1 MDALGTGVFNKSLK
15 RLFIYP
21 VVIFMT
27 LAFYACADDKRVN
40 ADTSREAIHEL
51 VPFDGEDSP
60 GGVNLQDT
68 SEAHNADLMQHSL
81 RETGYVVTVPLQPS
95 NTGLSIEP
103 WKRSNIVVEASS
115 ELPYKARTYSA
126 DMAIDHQPHTAW
138 VEGAKGH
145 GVGEW
150 LSFSFQSPFSDVAQ
164 LMAEE
169 DALGNSQDVPGDAF
183 VWRPRPVGL
192 MIIPGYAKS
201 PERFRQ
207 NGRPKT
213 VLAEMSYFD
222 GQGVEHTSRYRLHLE
237 DMQRPQIFEFD
248 NFSDDL
254 VIFGRCSL
262 KLTIMEVYPGEL
274 YEDTCISEVRL
285 IFSDGI

>member
-1 MDALGTGVFNKSLK
+1 M
-15 RLFIYP
+15 
-21 VVIFMT
+21 M
-27 LAFYACADDKRVN
+27 LAFYACADGKRVD
-40 ADTSREAIHEL
+40 ADTSQVAVHEL
-51 VPFDGEDSP
+51 EPFDGEDGP
-60 GGVNLQDT
+60 DGMNTLDT
-68 SEAHNADLMQHSL
+68 SEAHIADLMQHWLS
-81 RETGYVVTVPLQPS
+81 EPGFVVTIPLQP
-95 NTGLSIEP
+95 NTMGLSIEP
-103 WKRSNIVVEASS
+103 WKRSNIVVQASS
-115 ELPYKARTYSA
+115 ELPHKAHAYSA
-126 DMAIDHQPHTAW
+126 GMAIDHQSNTAW
-138 VEGAKGH
+138 VEGAEGQ
-145 GVGEW
+145 GIGEW
-150 LSFSFQSPFSDVAQ
+150 LSFVFQSPFSDTAQ
-164 LMAEE
+164 LFTEE
-169 DALGNSQDVPGDAF
+169 SALDNSQDAPGDAF

-201 PERFRQ
+201 PERFLQ

-248 NFSDDL
+248 NFSDDF